1 MTREREKVL
10 REAEFNPATK
20 QYLLAYGVLICIVC
34 IITIPLAPLYYL
46 IGLPFVDRW
55 MRRLQ
60 CRLTDRSLYFRK
72 GILNRVERTVPLD
85 MITDVALKQGPLMR
99 MCGIEALAVETAG
112 QSGAGTAVIQILGVV
127 GASEFREAVLEQRDE
142 LVESR
147 AGRRGGSAGAAPIA
161 ETTGAPTP
169 APIGGADATMLLTE
183 IRDSLGRIESKLI
196 ERGA

>member
-1 MTREREKVL
+1 MAREREKVL
-10 REAEFNPATK
+10 RVARFDYATK
-20 QYLLAYGVLICIVC
+20 HYLLAYGVLICIMC

-46 IGLPFVDRW
+46 FGMPLVDKW
-55 MRRLQ
+55 MARLE
-60 CRLTDRSLYFRK
+60 CRLTDRSIYFRK
-72 GILNRVERTVPLD
+72 GLMNRIERTVPLD
-85 MITDVALKQGPLMR
+85 MVTDVALKQGPLMR
-99 MCGIEALAVETAG
+99 MFGIEALAVETAG

-147 AGRRGGSAGAAPIA
+147 AGRRGGSSGAAPSV
-161 ETTGAPTP
+161 ETTGAPSP

-183 IRDSLGRIESKLI
+183 IRDSLGRIETKLV